1 MSKKIWMGS
10 TKCDI
15 CGEKLTKNLI
25 DGQTVYGSWAVMCPK
40 CHEIYGVGL
49 GTGKGQ
55 KYVRDE
61 VGDFVKVE
69 KKFKKNRNRDMM
81 IRMAMSLGLS
91 RDEAEM
97 DVDDFMGL

>member
-15 CGEKLTKNLI
+15 CGEELSKTII
-25 DGQTVYGSWAVMCPK
+25 DGMTANGSWAVMCPK
-40 CHEIYGVGL
+40 CHKIHGVGL

-69 KKFKKNRNRDMM
+69 KKVKKNRNRDMM
-81 IRMAMSLGLS
+81 IRMAISLGLS

>member
-15 CGEKLTKNLI
+15 CGEELTKILI
-25 DGQTVYGSWAVMCPK
+25 DGRTSNGSWAVMCPK
-40 CHEIYGVGL
+40 CHKIHGVGL

-55 KYVRDE
+55 KYVRDTE
-61 VGDFVKVE
+61 GDFVKVE
-69 KKFKKNRNRDMM
+69 KKVKKNSQRNMM
-81 IRMAMSLGLS
+81 IRMAMSLGLT

-97 DVDDFMGL
+97 DVDDFIGL

>member
-1 MSKKIWMGS
+1 MRKKIWMGS

-15 CGEKLTKNLI
+15 CGEELTKTLI
-25 DGQTVYGSWAVMCPK
+25 DGRTSNGSWAVMCPK
-40 CHEIYGVGL
+40 CHKVHGVGL

-55 KYVRDE
+55 KYVRDTE
-61 VGDFVKVE
+61 GDFVKVE
-69 KKFKKNRNRDMM
+69 KKVKKNSQRAMM

-97 DVDDFMGL
+97 NVDDFMGM

>member
-15 CGEKLTKNLI
+15 CGEEISKTLI
-25 DGQTVYGSWAVMCPK
+25 DGNTIHGSWAVMCPK
-40 CHEIYGVGL
+40 CHKIHGVGL

-55 KYVRDE
+55 KYVRDGE
-61 VGDFVKVE
+61 GNFVKVE
-69 KKFKKNRNRDMM
+69 KKAKKNSQRDMM
-81 IRMAMSLGLS
+81 IRMAMSLGLT

-97 DVDDFMGL
+97 DVADFMGL

>member
-15 CGEKLTKNLI
+15 CGEELTKTLI
-25 DGQTVYGSWAVMCPK
+25 DGRTSNGSWAVMCSK
-40 CHEIYGVGL
+40 CHKIHGVGL

-55 KYVRDE
+55 KYVRDTE
-61 VGDFVKVE
+61 GDFVKVE
-69 KKFKKNRNRDMM
+69 KKIKKNSQRAMM

-97 DVDDFMGL
+97 DVDDFIGM

>member
-1 MSKKIWMGS
+1 MSKKICMCS
-10 TKCDI
+10 TKNDI
-15 CGEKLTKNLI
+15 CCEELSKTII
-25 DGQTVYGSWAVMCPK
+25 DGMTANGSWAVMCPK
-40 CHEIYGVGL
+40 CHKIHGVGL

-69 KKFKKNRNRDMM
+69 KKVKKNRNRDMM

>member
-15 CGEKLTKNLI
+15 CGEELSKTII
-25 DGQTVYGSWAVMCPK
+25 DGMTANGSWAVMCPK
-40 CHEIYGVGL
+40 CHKIHGVGL
-49 GTGKGQ
+49 GIGMCQ
-55 KYVRDE
+55 KYVLYD

-69 KKFKKNRNRDMM
+69 KKVKKNRNRDMM

>member
-15 CGEKLTKNLI
+15 CGEELSKTII
-25 DGQTVYGSWAVMCPK
+25 DGMTANGSWAVMCPK
-40 CHEIYGVGL
+40 CHKIHGVGL

-61 VGDFVKVE
+61 VGDFVKKV
-69 KKFKKNRNRDMM
+69 KKNRNRDMM

>member
-15 CGEKLTKNLI
+15 CGEELSKTII
-25 DGQTVYGSWAVMCPK
+25 DGMTANGSWAVMCPK
-40 CHEIYGVGL
+40 CHKIHGVGL

-55 KYVRDE
+55 KYVRDTE
-61 VGDFVKVE
+61 GDFVKVE
-69 KKFKKNRNRDMM
+69 KKVKKNSLRTMM

-97 DVDDFMGL
+97 NVDDFMGM

>member
-1 MSKKIWMGS
+1 MNKKIWMGS
-10 TKCDI
+10 TKCDF
-15 CGEKLTKNLI
+15 CGCEISNTLI
-25 DGQTVYGSWAVMCPK
+25 DGMTHIGSWAVMCPK
-40 CHEIYGVGL
+40 CHKIHGVGL

-69 KKFKKNRNRDMM
+69 KKVKKNRNRDMM
-81 IRMAMSLGLS
+81 IRMAMSLGLT

>member
-15 CGEKLTKNLI
+15 CGEEISNTLI
-25 DGQTVYGSWAVMCPK
+25 DGNTIHGSWAVMCPK
-40 CHEIYGVGL
+40 CHKIHGVGL
-49 GTGKGQ
+49 GIGKGQ
-55 KYVRDE
+55 KYVRDTE
-61 VGDFVKVE
+61 CDFVKVE
-69 KKFKKNRNRDMM
+69 KKDKKNNQREKL
-81 IRMAMSLGLS
+81 IRLAMSFGLS

>member
-1 MSKKIWMGS
+1 MRKKIWMGS

-15 CGEKLTKNLI
+15 CGEELTKTLI
-25 DGQTVYGSWAVMCPK
+25 DGRTSNGSWAVMCPK
-40 CHEIYGVGL
+40 CHKIQGVGL

-55 KYVRDE
+55 KYVRDTE
-61 VGDFVKVE
+61 GDFVKVE
-69 KKFKKNRNRDMM
+69 KKVKKNSQRAMM

-97 DVDDFMGL
+97 NVDDFMGM

>member
-10 TKCDI
+10 TKCI
-15 CGEKLTKNLI
+15 CGEELSKTII
-25 DGQTVYGSWAVMCPK
+25 DGMTVNGSWAVMCPK
-40 CHEIYGVGL
+40 CHKIYGVGL

-69 KKFKKNRNRDMM
+69 KKVKKNRNRDMM
-81 IRMAMSLGLS
+81 IRMAMSLGLT

>member
-1 MSKKIWMGS
+1 MRKKIWMGS

-15 CGEKLTKNLI
+15 CGEELTKTLI
-25 DGQTVYGSWAVMCPK
+25 DGRTSNGSWAVMCPK
-40 CHEIYGVGL
+40 CHKIHGVGL

-55 KYVRDE
+55 KYVRDTE
-61 VGDFVKVE
+61 GDFVKVE
-69 KKFKKNRNRDMM
+69 KKVKKNSQRAMM

-97 DVDDFMGL
+97 NVDDFMGM